1 MSLNTQNLQSII
13 NFIWTVA
20 DDVLINKFLENQYQD
35 VILPMTVL
43 RRLDLALEPTKDKVL
58 KTHKEFKKKIDN
70 VSGLLTSEL
79 HGSGLAFYNTSQFT
93 MKKLLADPKNI
104 DTNFLDYL
112 NGFSENVQDIIT
124 KFKFRNQLKT
134 FEETGITFS
143 LIEKFCN
150 PKVELSPD
158 KISPMAMGYM
168 FEDLIRRFNEK
179 TNAAA
184 GRHFTPREI
193 IELMTHLVYLPVKN
207 KIQKGTFLVYDPCA
221 GSGAM
226 LTQSK
231 LFATNPEGEI
241 KSKATFHLYGQEN
254 TGEMYAVCK
263 SDMLLKGEDPDKIKF
278 GSTLSEY
285 GFDPDLKFNF
295 MLTNPPYGTTWKQD
309 IDNLNVGTEQKVSI
323 VDKRFN
329 LPVKN
334 YKGELEENCLTSRS
348 NDGQLMFLLHMISKM
363 KSPKDGGSRIASV
376 HNASALFNGEPGSG
390 ESMIRQYIIEND
402 LLETVIALP
411 PDMFYN
417 TNISSFILVVTN
429 IKSEERKGK
438 IQLINATQ
446 FWEKMDKPLG
456 KKRKQL
462 SPSQIEDLTNTYLSF
477 KESQNSLIFN
487 NDEFGYKQINIFEPL
502 KDKDGIVLKDNKGN
516 ILPDKET
523 KLIENVPI
531 NSDIKKHIEKNVK
544 PIISNVIYD
553 TKKYKIGYDIPF
565 PKFFFE
571 KNESKYP
578 SELLK
583 VIREIKINLI
593 RQKAD
598 RFFNQFVSDLVVSHS
613 EKMYWLSNYP
623 REWPILKAKYIFKEI
638 SIKNTEEQQLLSVTQ
653 DQGVIPRDLLDK
665 DVMNPSD
672 DISGFKL
679 VHVGDFVI
687 SLRSFQGGL
696 EFSEYEGLVSP
707 AYTVLKNKKDID
719 TSFYKFLFKSTAFIS
734 ALQTLISGI
743 RDGKSIKYK
752 DFGEMYIPYPPIE
765 LQTKIGNELSN
776 DAELQEIE
784 NQILLIT
791 KTFLEANYKFNSSS
805 KLEIAAEARENY
817 SMR

>member
-58 KTHKEFKKKIDN
+58 KTHNEFKSKIDN

-134 FEETGITFS
+134 LEDTGITFS

-150 PKVELSPD
+150 PKVELSPE

-193 IELMTHLVYLPVKN
+193 IELMTHLVYLPVKD

-254 TGEMYAVCK
+254 TGEMYATCK

-285 GFDPDLKFNF
+285 GFEADLKFNF

-309 IDNLNVGTEQKVSI
+309 MENLNVGSEKKVSI

-329 LPVKN
+329 LKIKN
-334 YKGELEENCLTSRS
+334 FKGELEETCLTSRS
-348 NDGQLMFLLHMISKM
+348 NDGQLMFMLHMLSKM
-363 KSPKDGGSRIASV
+363 KDPKDGGSRIASV
-376 HNASALFNGEPGSG
+376 HNGSALFTGDAGSG
-390 ESMIRQYIIEND
+390 ESGIRQYILEND
-402 LLETVIALP
+402 LLECIIQLP
-411 PDMFYN
+411 NDIFYN
-417 TNISSFILVVTN
+417 TGIATYVWIITN
-429 IKSEERKGK
+429 VKDERRKGK
-438 IQLINATQ
+438 VQLINASSMEFHQKMRKSLGSKRNELATQ
-446 FWEKMDKPLG
+446 HILKIQELYFAFEENEYSKIFDNTDFGFYQIIVHQPEK
-456 KKRKQL
+456 
-462 SPSQIEDLTNTYLSF
+462 
-477 KESQNSLIFN
+477 
-487 NDEFGYKQINIFEPL
+487 DE
-502 KDKDGIVLKDNKGN
+502 KGN
-516 ILPDKET
+516 IVTDAKGKPKSDSSLKD
-523 KLIENVPI
+523 IENVPMKENI
-531 NSDIKKHIEKNVK
+531 DAYFKKEVLPFAPDAWYDKTKMKVGYEIAFNKYFYQYQPLRSLQDIAA
-544 PIISNVIYD
+544 
-553 TKKYKIGYDIPF
+553 DIL
-565 PKFFFE
+565 KLE
-571 KNESKYP
+571 QETDG
-578 SELLK
+578 LLK
-583 VIREIKINLI
+583 EI
-593 RQKAD
+593 
-598 RFFNQFVSDLVVSHS
+598 V
-613 EKMYWLSNYP
+613 E
-623 REWPILKAKYIFKEI
+623 
-638 SIKNTEEQQLLSVTQ
+638 
-653 DQGVIPRDLLDK
+653 
-665 DVMNPSD
+665 
-672 DISGFKL
+672 
-679 VHVGDFVI
+679 
-687 SLRSFQGGL
+687 
-696 EFSEYEGLVSP
+696 
-707 AYTVLKNKKDID
+707 
-719 TSFYKFLFKSTAFIS
+719 
-734 ALQTLISGI
+734 
-743 RDGKSIKYK
+743 
-752 DFGEMYIPYPPIE
+752 
-765 LQTKIGNELSN
+765 
-776 DAELQEIE
+776 
-784 NQILLIT
+784 
-791 KTFLEANYKFNSSS
+791 
-805 KLEIAAEARENY
+805 
-817 SMR
+817 

>member
-58 KTHKEFKKKIDN
+58 KTHNEFKSKIDN

-104 DTNFLDYL
+104 DSNFLDYL

-134 FEETGITFS
+134 FEDTGITFS

-193 IELMTHLVYLPVKN
+193 IELMTHLVYLPVKD

-254 TGEMYAVCK
+254 TGEMYATCK

-285 GFDPDLKFNF
+285 GFEADLKFNF

-309 IDNLNVGTEQKVSI
+309 IENLNVGSEKKISI

-329 LPVKN
+329 LKIKN
-334 YKGELEENCLTSRS
+334 FKGELEETCLTSRS
-348 NDGQLMFLLHMISKM
+348 NDGQLMFMLHMLSKM
-363 KSPKDGGSRIASV
+363 KDPKDGGSRIASV
-376 HNASALFNGEPGSG
+376 HNGSALFTGDAGSG
-390 ESMIRQYIIEND
+390 ESGIRQYILEND
-402 LLETVIALP
+402 LLECIIQLP
-411 PDMFYN
+411 NDIFYN
-417 TNISSFILVVTN
+417 TGIATYVWIITN
-429 IKSEERKGK
+429 VKDEKRKGK
-438 IQLINATQ
+438 VQLINASTEE
-446 FWEKMDKPLG
+446 FYKNMRKPLG
-456 KKRKQL
+456 EKRLELLPEHIIKIQEL
-462 SPSQIEDLTNTYLSF
+462 YFAFEENKYSKIFDNTDFGFYQITVHQPERDEKGKIVLDAKGNPKSDSELKDF
-477 KESQNSLIFN
+477 EKVPMKESIKDYFKREVLPFAP
-487 NDEFGYKQINIFEPL
+487 DAWYDDKKMKVGYEISFTKYFYKHEPL
-502 KDKDGIVLKDNKGN
+502 RDLADIERDIML
-516 ILPDKET
+516 LEKET
-523 KLIENVPI
+523 DGLL
-531 NSDIKKHIEKNVK
+531 
-544 PIISNVIYD
+544 
-553 TKKYKIGYDIPF
+553 
-565 PKFFFE
+565 
-571 KNESKYP
+571 NEI
-578 SELLK
+578 
-583 VIREIKINLI
+583 V
-593 RQKAD
+593 A
-598 RFFNQFVSDLVVSHS
+598 
-613 EKMYWLSNYP
+613 
-623 REWPILKAKYIFKEI
+623 
-638 SIKNTEEQQLLSVTQ
+638 
-653 DQGVIPRDLLDK
+653 
-665 DVMNPSD
+665 
-672 DISGFKL
+672 
-679 VHVGDFVI
+679 
-687 SLRSFQGGL
+687 
-696 EFSEYEGLVSP
+696 
-707 AYTVLKNKKDID
+707 
-719 TSFYKFLFKSTAFIS
+719 
-734 ALQTLISGI
+734 
-743 RDGKSIKYK
+743 
-752 DFGEMYIPYPPIE
+752 
-765 LQTKIGNELSN
+765 
-776 DAELQEIE
+776 
-784 NQILLIT
+784 
-791 KTFLEANYKFNSSS
+791 
-805 KLEIAAEARENY
+805 
-817 SMR
+817 

>member
-58 KTHKEFKKKIDN
+58 KTHNEFKSKIDN

-134 FEETGITFS
+134 FEDTGITFS

-150 PKVELSPD
+150 PRVELSPD

-193 IELMTHLVYLPVKN
+193 IELMTHLVYLPVKD

-254 TGEMYAVCK
+254 TGEMYATCK

-285 GFDPDLKFNF
+285 GFEPDLKYNF
-295 MLTNPPYGTTWKQD
+295 MLTNPPYGTSWKQD
-309 IDNLNVGTEQKVSI
+309 MENLNVGTEKKISI

-329 LPVKN
+329 LKIKN
-334 YKGELEENCLTSRS
+334 FKGELEETCLTSRS
-348 NDGQLMFLLHMISKM
+348 NDGQLMFMLHMLSKM
-363 KSPKDGGSRIASV
+363 KDPKDGGSRIASV
-376 HNASALFNGEPGSG
+376 QNGSALFTGDAGSG
-390 ESMIRQYIIEND
+390 ESGIRQYILEND
-402 LLETVIALP
+402 LLECIIQLP
-411 PDMFYN
+411 NDIFYN
-417 TNISSFILVVTN
+417 TGIATYVWIITN
-429 IKSEERKGK
+429 VKEEKRKGK
-438 IQLINATQ
+438 VQLINASTEE
-446 FWEKMDKPLG
+446 FYKNMRKPLG
-456 KKRKQL
+456 EKRLELLPEHIIKIQELYFAFEENKYSKLFDNTDFGFYQISVHQPERDEKGKITLDAKGNPKSDSELKDFEKVPMIENIKDYFKKEVLPFAPDAWYDDKKMKVGYE
-462 SPSQIEDLTNTYLSF
+462 ISF
-477 KESQNSLIFN
+477 TKYF
-487 NDEFGYKQINIFEPL
+487 YKHEPL
-502 KDKDGIVLKDNKGN
+502 RDLADIEKDIMQLE
-516 ILPDKET
+516 KET
-523 KLIENVPI
+523 DGLL
-531 NSDIKKHIEKNVK
+531 
-544 PIISNVIYD
+544 
-553 TKKYKIGYDIPF
+553 
-565 PKFFFE
+565 
-571 KNESKYP
+571 NEI
-578 SELLK
+578 
-583 VIREIKINLI
+583 V
-593 RQKAD
+593 A
-598 RFFNQFVSDLVVSHS
+598 
-613 EKMYWLSNYP
+613 
-623 REWPILKAKYIFKEI
+623 
-638 SIKNTEEQQLLSVTQ
+638 
-653 DQGVIPRDLLDK
+653 
-665 DVMNPSD
+665 
-672 DISGFKL
+672 
-679 VHVGDFVI
+679 
-687 SLRSFQGGL
+687 
-696 EFSEYEGLVSP
+696 
-707 AYTVLKNKKDID
+707 
-719 TSFYKFLFKSTAFIS
+719 
-734 ALQTLISGI
+734 
-743 RDGKSIKYK
+743 
-752 DFGEMYIPYPPIE
+752 
-765 LQTKIGNELSN
+765 
-776 DAELQEIE
+776 
-784 NQILLIT
+784 
-791 KTFLEANYKFNSSS
+791 
-805 KLEIAAEARENY
+805 
-817 SMR
+817 